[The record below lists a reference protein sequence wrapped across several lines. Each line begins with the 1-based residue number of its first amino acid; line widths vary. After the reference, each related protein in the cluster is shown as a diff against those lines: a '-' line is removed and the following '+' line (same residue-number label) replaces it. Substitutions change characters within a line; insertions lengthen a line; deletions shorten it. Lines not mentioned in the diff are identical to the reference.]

1 MEIVEKIILLCL
13 IGFFA
18 AITPGPDILLTI
30 KTTLRF
36 GAFQAFK
43 VLLGIASGWCLYLVF
58 IYMGLSH
65 WLNTPITQLILSLIG
80 GSYLL
85 YLGFLMLTIKE
96 ENYNLAESPQTQ
108 KDGYLQGLII
118 NLSNPKAILFFM
130 FL

>member
-13 IGFFA
+13 MGFFA

-65 WLNTPITQLILSLIG
+65 WLNTPITQLILSLIVV
-80 GSYLL
+80 SYLI
-85 YLGFLMLTIKE
+85 YIVFHMLTIKE
-96 ENYNLAESPQTQ
+96 
-108 KDGYLQGLII
+108 
-118 NLSNPKAILFFM
+118 
-130 FL
+130 